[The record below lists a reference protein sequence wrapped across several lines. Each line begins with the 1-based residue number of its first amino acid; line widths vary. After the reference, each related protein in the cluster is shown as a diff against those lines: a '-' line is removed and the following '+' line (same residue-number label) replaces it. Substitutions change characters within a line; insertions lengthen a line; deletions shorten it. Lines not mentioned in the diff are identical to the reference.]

1 MKLYLNEEKDN
12 KSKIAAAIAV
22 AVYIAMWVVLIL
34 VCRFDM
40 TQPQEGEGIMI
51 SLGDVE
57 QAAPGAHSVTDQQ
70 QVEASEVSNNENV
83 TPQQTMT
90 QDIEDAPAVKEKTK
104 KPEEKKVVVEK
115 PREVNQRAIFKG
127 RTTGDK
133 SGSSGDS
140 QGVGTQGDPSGDP
153 LGSPSGT
160 GRSADGNSFSLSGR
174 TLVGSL
180 PRPQYNA
187 KDEGR
192 VVIEVTVGSNGEV
205 LTAKYSSK
213 GSTTQSSSLVV
224 AAESAAK
231 RAKFSVKEESPIQ
244 KGTITYIFRMN

>member
-40 TQPQEGEGIMI
+40 NQPQEAEGIMI

-57 QAAPGAHSVTDQQ
+57 QAAPGELSMTDQQ
-70 QVEASEVSNNENV
+70 AAEVTEQSQPDKV

-90 QDIEDAPAVKEKTK
+90 QDTEEAPAVKDKNK
-104 KPEEKKVVVEK
+104 KKEEKKVVVEK
-115 PREVNQRAIFKG
+115 PREVNQKALFPGRA
-127 RTTGDK
+127 TGDK
-133 SGSSGDS
+133 SASSGNG

-160 GRSADGNSFSLSGR
+160 GRSTDGNSFSLSGR

-205 LTAKYSSK
+205 LSAKYSSK
-213 GSTTQSSSLVV
+213 GSTTQSSALVA

-231 RAKFSVKEESPIQ
+231 RAKFSVREDSPIQ
-244 KGTITYIFRMN
+244 KGTITYIFSMR